1 MKKLKTIQNTVTIE
15 IEEKRSKFIANIYNV
30 DNVENAEN
38 IIKQIKKKYYDAR
51 HNCYAY
57 IINDKQMIKKS
68 SDDGEPSGTAGS
80 PILNV
85 IEKNEL
91 CNILIVVT
99 RYFGGILLGTGG
111 LVRAYTEAATNAIK
125 NSIIVEEEEG
135 YEIEITISYQDMS
148 KLKYYCNRN
157 NINMIKTEYGENIKC
172 IIEVTSEEKEN
183 ILDNYKFDE
192 KMAKIIKFD
201 TLRKKYI
208 RKPKDK

>member
-30 DNVENAEN
+30 ENVENAEN

-111 LVRAYTEAATNAIK
+111 LVRAYTEAATNVIK

-208 RKPKDK
+208 RKLKDK

>member
-125 NSIIVEEEEG
+125 NTIIVEEEEG
-135 YEIEITISYQDMS
+135 YELEITISYQDMY

-183 ILDNYKFDE
+183 ILDNYKYDE

>member
-30 DNVENAEN
+30 ENVENAEN

-111 LVRAYTEAATNAIK
+111 LVRAYTEAATNVIK

-208 RKPKDK
+208 RKHKDK

>member
-135 YEIEITISYQDMS
+135 YELEITISYQDMY

-183 ILDNYKFDE
+183 ILDNYKYDE